1 MCVYE
6 LTVSLK
12 LSESQ
17 RFLNTATT
25 EEGGLSRSSNASIR
39 MKSNTMS
46 KKFIHTT
53 CRDHNKRSTTV
64 HFIQIQPS
72 KLTSIHTTPKH
83 KSNLDTLDKHLTA
96 LMIILAYR
104 NLGTEDRAV
113 TATLV
118 MLCSIYQQ
126 RCDEF
131 WGISQRFSPRQT
143 RNTAYIITWKPS
155 GPL

>member
-1 MCVYE
+1 MNLCVFMCVCK

-53 CRDHNKRSTTV
+53 CRDANPNSTLCETCHDRIFSLHSRFMKSPWIWGETFEEWV
-64 HFIQIQPS
+64 PVLLVFQVFDTQSRQKVSLFRWSTAGDGIVPKERKIS
-72 KLTSIHTTPKH
+72 KT
-83 KSNLDTLDKHLTA
+83 
-96 LMIILAYR
+96 ILGSWLY
-104 NLGTEDRAV
+104 
-113 TATLV
+113 
-118 MLCSIYQQ
+118 
-126 RCDEF
+126 
-131 WGISQRFSPRQT
+131 
-143 RNTAYIITWKPS
+143 
-155 GPL
+155 